1 MPCWQIYMGGEIVA
15 HSGGVKRNVD
25 SWCHLMDE
33 EGTSGSL
40 TCVQESEQTIC
51 PGQCLEGPLNGFLG
65 HNGFIFALM
74 ISL

>member
-1 MPCWQIYMGGEIVA
+1 MLTA
-15 HSGGVKRNVD
+15 GVISRTVV
-25 SWCHLMDE
+25 E

-40 TCVQESEQTIC
+40 TCVQESGQTIC